1 MDPVNALT
9 QTVLKLNNGRSKL
22 RPHIQLSMPATISII
37 PSDGNKLETLIERF
51 LTHALAISHPSR
63 HVRVGVYQKRKMADL
78 EKFFCISPLCWVHF
92 RVESHAA
99 TGLENGAKKIL
110 KGLGYFCSEWVGV
123 EDSEAQLGAFRFGT
137 QESVTLILFIR
148 NRRARRICDILI
160 PVNESVPFLA
170 HAI

>member
-9 QTVLKLNNGRSKL
+9 QTVLKLNNRQSKL
-22 RPHIQLSMPATISII
+22 RPHIQLSIPAAISTI
-37 PSDGNKLETLIERF
+37 PSDGNRLETLIEKL
-51 LTHALAISHPSR
+51 LTHVLAISYPSR
-63 HVRVGVYQKRKMADL
+63 HVRVSVYQKRKMADL
-78 EKFFCISPLCWVHF
+78 EKFFCISPLSWVHF

-99 TGLENGAKKIL
+99 TGLENDAKTIL

-137 QESVTLILFIR
+137 QEAVALILFIR
-148 NRRARRICDILI
+148 NLRARRICDILI
-160 PVNESVPFLA
+160 PVNESVPILA